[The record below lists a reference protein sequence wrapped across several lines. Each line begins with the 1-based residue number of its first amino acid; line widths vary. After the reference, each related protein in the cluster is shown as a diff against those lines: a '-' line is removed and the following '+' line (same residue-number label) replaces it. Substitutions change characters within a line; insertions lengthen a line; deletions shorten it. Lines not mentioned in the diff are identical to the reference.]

1 MMMPLLKILSKK
13 IFKLISEL
21 HDLLLVIFGSII
33 VIFILF
39 NRLRHRVPK
48 TLPVE
53 ISPEN
58 IVMYLLLIITVT
70 FMLCLN
76 LYFIFGK
83 EVTKSKNVYLK
94 FLIENYN
101 KSIDKLFNT
110 IEYVLNYVLKKTL
123 KDFCTKNFY
132 RFPQSLDKYKK
143 YVIYI
148 EILPRI
154 IILFLFTVD
163 IFYIKKLHYFYISL
177 LLFLIPLLIR
187 CLLYI
192 MQRIFNDALDNLN
205 NKLDVYI
212 EECNINNDLLPPM
225 SIMYYFE
232 QKMLYNLGKRKD
244 LLRYNINIS
253 FKHMKELYKILEI
266 TSDQELNSKEIV
278 KFYANIIDNNLLP
291 LACCYT
297 KYNEIKQLLL
307 PKINVLLFG
316 TYLIGWS
323 YIIFTSYKI
332 FPEDYFIFLENIINN
347 EEPFSGCL
355 L

>member
-1 MMMPLLKILSKK
+1 
-13 IFKLISEL
+13 
-21 HDLLLVIFGSII
+21 
-33 VIFILF
+33 
-39 NRLRHRVPK
+39 
-48 TLPVE
+48 
-53 ISPEN
+53 
-58 IVMYLLLIITVT
+58 MYLLLIITVT

-110 IEYVLNYVLKKTL
+110 IEYILNYVLKKTL

-225 SIMYYFE
+225 SRMYYFE
-232 QKMLYNLGKRKD
+232 QNMLYNLGKRKD

-278 KFYANIIDNNLLP
+278 KFDANLIDNKLLP

-316 TYLIGWS
+316 TYLIGWA
-323 YIIFTSYKI
+323 YIIFPS
-332 FPEDYFIFLENIINN
+332 
-347 EEPFSGCL
+347 
-355 L
+355 